1 MFVEKAL
8 TPNSDMVKDAVKL
21 DERGQIEVDGEN
33 RTNVPGIFAAGD
45 VTNNYDEQ
53 VLIAVGEGA
62 KAALSAY
69 EYLLPR
75 L

>member
-1 MFVEKAL
+1 MVEGL
-8 TPNSDMVKDAVKL
+8 VKL
-21 DERGQIEVDGEN
+21 DEQGRVIIDGGC
-33 RTNVPGIFAAGD
+33 RTNVPGLFAAGD
-45 VTNNYDEQ
+45 VTNTYAEQ

-69 EYLLPR
+69 EYLLPQ